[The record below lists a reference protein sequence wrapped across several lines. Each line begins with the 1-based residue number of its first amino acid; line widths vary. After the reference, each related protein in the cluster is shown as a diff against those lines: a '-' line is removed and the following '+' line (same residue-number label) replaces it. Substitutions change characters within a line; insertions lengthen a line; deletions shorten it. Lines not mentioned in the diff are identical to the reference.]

1 MAENAMDRREL
12 NRLFKVRLTEAMQR
26 SGINQTALA
35 QQTGIDRSTLSQLL
49 SDQMD
54 RLPRADTVAALAT
67 ALQVSLDWLLGL
79 SQEDTLGADI
89 RTAGLEIATSTG
101 EPIEANLAQWYE
113 EASGY
118 KIRYVPTNL
127 PDLMNLES
135 VTQFQYDRSVGKSPD
150 QAMAETIGRLEY
162 IRLPETDV
170 EICMPIQAIDVFVRG
185 EGQWVGLDVDARL
198 AQLDH
203 MASLTDEL
211 YPGLRLFFYD
221 VQSHYS
227 VPYTVFGNLRAAVY
241 MGQMYFVFNT
251 YEHIRA
257 LSRHFDSLI
266 RAAVVQAPD
275 ASEYLTSLR
284 DAVAKE

>member
-1 MAENAMDRREL
+1 MDRREL
-12 NRLFKVRLTEAMQR
+12 NRLFRARLTEAMGR
-26 SGINQTALA
+26 ASINQTALA

-89 RTAGLEIATSTG
+89 RLEGLEITTSTG
-101 EPIEANLAQWYE
+101 EPIEANLARWYE

-118 KIRYVPTNL
+118 KIRYVPSTL
-127 PDLMNLES
+127 PDLMNLEV
-135 VTQFQYDRSVGKSPD
+135 VTQHQYGRSTSKSAD
-150 QAMAETIGRLEY
+150 QVIAETMGRLEY

-170 EICMPIQAIDVFVRG
+170 EICMPVQAIDVFVRG
-185 EGQWVGLDVDARL
+185 EGQWVGLGAADRL
-198 AQLDH
+198 AQIEH
-203 MASLTDEL
+203 MANLADEL
-211 YPGLRLFFYD
+211 YPGLRLYFFD
-221 VQSHYS
+221 MQSHYS

-257 LSRHFDSLI
+257 LTGHFDSLI
-266 RAAVVQAPD
+266 RAAVIQAPD
-275 ASEYLTSLR
+275 SSSYLASLR
-284 DAVAKE
+284 EAITKD